1 MSIQMVSISHKTAP
15 LSVRELFAFGAD
27 EQILILKTLNK
38 HPFILE
44 SVMIATCNRT
54 EIYVYSEEKH
64 HSKEIFELIQQTLFE
79 KIKSD
84 ADISDYLRFYNDN
97 KAIRHLFE
105 VACGL
110 DSMVIGE
117 DQILGQVKTAHQQ
130 SMENHLCGTYL
141 NTLFRYAVTAAK
153 KVKTDT
159 QLSKTPVS
167 TASVAVK
174 AAQDYVGALAGKKVM
189 LIGCSGKIGGIVM
202 KNLLADYHPE
212 LYVTARNVDGVHQMT
227 DEHHHDTYTQ
237 IPYSSRYQYVNDMD
251 VMISAT
257 ASPHYTLTYDNV
269 KKFLKDKKRRAFVD
283 LAVPLDIE
291 GRIGQL
297 EDVCCIN
304 IDDISQKAYIN
315 NQKKMQATE
324 AAKAI
329 LDDYETE
336 FKKWMIFQQSLS
348 VMKHVKHSVLEDC
361 EHKGF
366 ENAMDRLFYKVR
378 EHVDEAALENF
389 MNCLELAVCEQE
401 G

>member
-1 MSIQMVSISHKTAP
+1 M
-15 LSVRELFAFGAD
+15 
-27 EQILILKTLNK
+27 
-38 HPFILE
+38 
-44 SVMIATCNRT
+44 
-54 EIYVYSEEKH
+54 
-64 HSKEIFELIQQTLFE
+64 
-79 KIKSD
+79 
-84 ADISDYLRFYNDN
+84 
-97 KAIRHLFE
+97 
-105 VACGL
+105 
-110 DSMVIGE
+110 
-117 DQILGQVKTAHQQ
+117 
-130 SMENHLCGTYL
+130 CGTYL
-141 NTLFRYAVTAAK
+141 NMLFRYAVTAAK

-174 AAQDYVGALAGKKVM
+174 AAQDYVGTLAGKKVM
-189 LIGCSGKIGGIVM
+189 LIVCSGKIGGIVM

-227 DEHHHDTYTQ
+227 DEHHHDTYMQ
-237 IPYSSRYQYVNDMD
+237 VPYSSRYQYVNDMD

-315 NQKKMQATE
+315 NQKKMQAAE
-324 AAKAI
+324 AAKVI

-348 VMKHVKHSVLEDC
+348 VMKQVKRSVLEEC